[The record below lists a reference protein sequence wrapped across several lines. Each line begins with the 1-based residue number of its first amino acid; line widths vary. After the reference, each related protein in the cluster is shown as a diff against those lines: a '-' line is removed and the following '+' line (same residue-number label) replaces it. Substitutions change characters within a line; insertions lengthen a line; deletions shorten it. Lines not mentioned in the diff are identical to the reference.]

1 MVSQRSAAAR
11 RHAAFGSGRGRA
23 RQHASRKS
31 RDRRCYLNGAGAT
44 GEWAGRDGLVAGYGE
59 GGWRFNAPAEGLRAL
74 RRDNGEAIVFRGGS
88 WESGVVRASEIRI
101 GGKAVVGQRQA
112 AIADPTGGATVDAE
126 CRAAISAILGALR
139 VHGLIEL

>member
-1 MVSQRSAAAR
+1 MLLSAVVEGAP
-11 RHAAFGSGRGRA
+11 GSMPPANPEIGA
-23 RQHASRKS
+23 
-31 RDRRCYLNGAGAT
+31 CYLNGADAT

-59 GGWRFNAPAEGLRAL
+59 GGWRLNAPAEGLRAL
-74 RRDNGEAIVFRGGS
+74 RRDNGEPIVFRGGS
-88 WESGVVRASEIRI
+88 WESGVLRASEIRI